1 MRQPTDEY
9 LEKAMRLSKEET
21 ERLMARM
28 RRRFRRST
36 EDKDLSVVQALALQ
50 LEFEDEEL
58 AEWRQNVAK
67 LREKHKK

>member
-9 LEKAMRLSKEET
+9 LEKAMLLSKEET